1 MIATSS
7 PGLRAQLGLPT
18 FCMNAST
25 PLHVHLSKVTHWA
38 QFSQWNQ
45 KTGIDPLQGTSDTEF
60 QTCLEAL
67 GNQAVCWYPEVGVF
81 KVTNDISNKVL
92 E

>member
-1 MIATSS
+1 MLSRTDGPMSS
-7 PGLRAQLGLPT
+7 GAE
-18 FCMNAST
+18 
-25 PLHVHLSKVTHWA
+25 LS
-38 QFSQWNQ
+38 QSL
-45 KTGIDPLQGTSDTEF
+45 DPLQGTSDTEF

-81 KVTNDISNKVL
+81 KETNDISNKVL

>member
-1 MIATSS
+1 MSS
-7 PGLRAQLGLPT
+7 GAE
-18 FCMNAST
+18 
-25 PLHVHLSKVTHWA
+25 LS
-38 QFSQWNQ
+38 QSL
-45 KTGIDPLQGTSDTEF
+45 DPLQGTSDTEF

-81 KVTNDISNKVL
+81 KETNDISNKVL